1 MGLITRIFKKQLSK
15 ALSNDSILQNLLK
28 DGDEIIDS
36 QKNNTINLM
45 ISGIEVP
52 YHLKKYVNYNNLTEE
67 EKNSIRIKIREA
79 IHQGNCPT
87 EEVLRIS
94 NFDDT
99 EPIYEKYLRLKGKS
113 DKKKK
118 IQKNATQKRKEQK
131 IKDLISKFGK
141 NNYEKAIKGELCLD
155 MDEELLILA
164 KGKPSK
170 KDSNLVK
177 GKKSE
182 VWYYDEYTNR
192 LKTKS
197 YKFSVRLVE
206 GKIKGYKN
214 L

>member
-1 MGLITRIFKKQLSK
+1 
-15 ALSNDSILQNLLK
+15 
-28 DGDEIIDS
+28 
-36 QKNNTINLM
+36 
-45 ISGIEVP
+45 
-52 YHLKKYVNYNNLTEE
+52 
-67 EKNSIRIKIREA
+67 
-79 IHQGNCPT
+79 
-87 EEVLRIS
+87 
-94 NFDDT
+94 
-99 EPIYEKYLRLKGKS
+99 
-113 DKKKK
+113 
-118 IQKNATQKRKEQK
+118 
-131 IKDLISKFGK
+131 
-141 NNYEKAIKGELCLD
+141 